1 MAVSTTEYPTDLP
14 TGSTAWTQVV
24 LPVQSRHE
32 TTHRETE
39 PQWRD
44 RRSAELLSRTGQSDE
59 ERARNIAY
67 VVEINIPIAD
77 GVARRY
83 AGRGIDAED
92 LIQVARLGLVQA
104 ARRFRPE
111 NGEFH
116 SFAIPTVTGEVKRY
130 FRDHGWSI
138 RPPRRIQEL
147 QHEIKQAWPAVA
159 QEQAHAPQPA
169 EIADRLGA
177 DRAEVRRALADD
189 TFRVS
194 SLDAPALA
202 ADETVGR
209 ADGQFEEVDDADE
222 QSRLLRLVHHACQH
236 LSDDDLAILRRRYI
250 EGYTQ
255 AAIAREFQVS
265 QMSISRRLSRITT
278 TLRRQLAA
286 TGADPRLER
295 DGDRPQRAAA

>member
-1 MAVSTTEYPTDLP
+1 MAVSTTESPARFP
-14 TGSTAWTQVV
+14 MARTARLQSVD
-24 LPVQSRHE
+24 PVSDRYE
-32 TTHRETE
+32 TTNEETE

-44 RRSAELLSRTGQSDE
+44 RRSAELLSHTGQSDQ
-59 ERARNIAY
+59 ERAKNIDY

-77 GVARRY
+77 AVARRY

-92 LIQVARLGLVQA
+92 LIQVARLGLVEA
-104 ARRFRPE
+104 VRRFRPE
-111 NGEFH
+111 SGEFH
-116 SFAIPTVTGEVKRY
+116 SFAIPTVSGEVKRY
-130 FRDHGWSI
+130 FRDHGWAI

-147 QHEIKQAWPAVA
+147 QHEIKQAWPYVA

-177 DRAEVRRALADD
+177 DRAEVCRALGDD

-202 ADETVGR
+202 ADETVGCD
-209 ADGQFEEVDDADE
+209 DGQFEEVDDADE
-222 QSRLLRLVHHACQH
+222 QSRLLRSVQRACRQ
-236 LSDDDLAILRRRYI
+236 LSDDDLTILRRRYI

-265 QMSISRRLSRITT
+265 QMSISRRLNRIMTI
-278 TLRRQLAA
+278 LRSQLAA
-286 TGADPRLER
+286 TGADPRLGQ
-295 DGDRPQRAAA
+295 DGDRPHRIAA